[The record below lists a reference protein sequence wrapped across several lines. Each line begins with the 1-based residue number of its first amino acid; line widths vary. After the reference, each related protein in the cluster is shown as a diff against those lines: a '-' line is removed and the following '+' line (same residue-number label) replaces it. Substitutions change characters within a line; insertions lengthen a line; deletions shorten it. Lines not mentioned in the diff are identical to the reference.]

1 MLDRPIDE
9 ALEVSGRFF
18 QSLWSMD
25 HVQIKDDA
33 GVRFFGPGEKALVIP
48 FDETENAKDDVYL
61 SFPAI
66 EAHLSQPTRQFFSR
80 HVKLA
85 NHLTRLVGGA
95 QPLVQIRMIVV
106 DVGTQLVRVRPV
118 KLAGSGSIVIR
129 ILFKH
134 PPLIDVRQI
143 EQPLPSLD
151 RQLFLDL
158 RNDPIIQDGTI
169 ARDYPAPQKSG
180 RIGIAHVLKI
190 PIERSVGYPL
200 LKHRDQVLQIKHLNN
215 PFQLSSGSQA
225 QSHRRNRSEQ
235 AISAD

>member
-66 EAHLSQPTRQFFSR
+66 VAHLSQPTRQFFSR

-95 QPLVQIRMIVV
+95 QPLVQ
-106 DVGTQLVRVRPV
+106 
-118 KLAGSGSIVIR
+118 
-129 ILFKH
+129 
-134 PPLIDVRQI
+134 VRQI
-143 EQPLPSLD
+143 EQPLPILD
-151 RQLFLDL
+151 RQLFMDF